1 VAGSHPRKSRI
12 CIAKEVAM
20 HAEHTAP
27 AATTARSDGAARL
40 TAIVPLVR
48 PASGDEKA
56 AHPNSLELPVTGSGV
71 DERALSVRYELDVVT
86 HRWIA
91 SVMDDNTGE
100 VVKTVPSTQV
110 LHQLAALRHPALDL
124 RA

>member
-20 HAEHTAP
+20 HTQDTAF
-27 AATTARSDGAARL
+27 AHGTARPGGTPAL
-40 TAIVPLVR
+40 TAVVPLAAGDPTSAR
-48 PASGDEKA
+48 PS
-56 AHPNSLELPVTGSGV
+56 SFELPVTGGGA

-91 SVMDDNTGE
+91 SIMDDDTGE
-100 VVKTVPSTQV
+100 VVRTVPSTQV
-110 LHQLAALRHPALDL
+110 LHQLAALRRPPLDL
-124 RA
+124 HA